1 MKSWIVDTGPLIA
14 LLEEAEQDHA
24 WVVETVRSAPLP
36 LLTCDAVLTEACFLL
51 KRQHRD
57 PNDLLHMA
65 KVGFFRVDF
74 DFNREQAA
82 IRELL
87 ARYATRP
94 MSFADACLVRMNE
107 LHPDSEIWTLER
119 DFTIYRRNRRSSIPL
134 ISPFG

>member
-1 MKSWIVDTGPLIA
+1 MKNWLVDTGPLIA

-24 WVVETVRSAPLP
+24 WVVEALRSAPLP

-57 PNDLLHMA
+57 PNDLLIMA
-65 KVGFFRVDF
+65 ESGFFRVAF

-82 IRELL
+82 IRSLL
-87 ARYATRP
+87 ARYADLP

-107 LHPDSEIWTLER
+107 LQPESEIWTLDR
-119 DFTIYRRNRRSSIPL
+119 DFKIYRRHGRSSIPL
-134 ISPFG
+134 ISPF